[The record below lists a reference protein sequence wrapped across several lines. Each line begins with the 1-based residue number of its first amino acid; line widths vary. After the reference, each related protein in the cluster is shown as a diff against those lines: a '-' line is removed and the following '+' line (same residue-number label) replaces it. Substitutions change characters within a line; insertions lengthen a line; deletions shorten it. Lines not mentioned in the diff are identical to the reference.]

1 MSVKLQFQCYKT
13 VVKKRE
19 KNKYELLK
27 FHFSL
32 TSVKHLTFPWPFPDL
47 WQPCGK
53 LPDPYLSGI
62 FMIYKNHK
70 NHDLTQSYRHISK
83 TAVCYNTIPRSK
95 PTSFFG
101 VLLPP
106 TFKEWYM
113 TTTWRG
119 ESPTSSWALTSAP
132 LSKRSL
138 AMVTCLLSTAR
149 RRGVCWRPFRRL
161 TSEPGRACNEVA
173 KT

>member
-1 MSVKLQFQCYKT
+1 M
-13 VVKKRE
+13 
-19 KNKYELLK
+19 
-27 FHFSL
+27 
-32 TSVKHLTFPWPFPDL
+32 
-47 WQPCGK
+47 
-53 LPDPYLSGI
+53 
-62 FMIYKNHK
+62 
-70 NHDLTQSYRHISK
+70 
-83 TAVCYNTIPRSK
+83 CYNTIPRSK

-106 TFKEWYM
+106 TFNEWYM

-173 KT
+173 KTWCNNNKNKRLVVQTLNSADHLKITIQRISIGETNCVFRWIETYPMDSVIHFLNNWRHRFIPLVLLFLCLIFVFCFCTFFAPV